1 MQIYLDN
8 AATTQPLVGDAIRRH
23 FENAWYNP
31 SSAYTPAEKVFI
43 EIKRIREALA
53 GAMGMAGCVFTSGG
67 TEANNIAIRSAAK
80 QGAHYITSA
89 IEHPSVYNAF
99 RQLSQEGAEVDFV
112 KPRGYCID
120 ARDVEASVRENTALV
135 SVMHVNNETGAL
147 NDIRA
152 ICAAVKAANNNTL
165 FHSDGVQALLKTQ
178 TNLSGSGI
186 DFYTASAHKI
196 HALKGTGALLTAKGR
211 AVKGI
216 MQGGEQEGSVR
227 PGTEN
232 TLGIQAFGEA
242 LEAGLQRCEADTALV
257 ALLHDKLIA
266 ALSGIEGARLHLPES
281 KVPHIVNVSF
291 DGVRAEV
298 LARLLGEKGIFI
310 GTGSAC
316 ARGKLSRTLT
326 ECGVKREE
334 AQSAIRVSMCGR
346 NTAGEIDVFV
356 EELAGAVKQLRRFGR
371 R

>member
-8 AATTQPLVGDAIRRH
+8 AATTQPLAGESVRRH
-23 FENAWYNP
+23 LNNAWYNP
-31 SSAYTPAEKVFI
+31 SSAYAPAEKVFI
-43 EIKRIREALA
+43 EIKRVRKMLAEAV
-53 GAMGMAGCVFTSGG
+53 GMTGCIFTSGG
-67 TEANNIAIRSAAK
+67 TEANNIAVRSAAK
-80 QGAHYITSA
+80 QGAHFITSA
-89 IEHPSVYNAF
+89 IEHPSVYNAL
-99 RQLSQEGAEVDFV
+99 RQLAMEGAHVDIV

-120 ARDVEASVRENTALV
+120 ANDVAALVREDTALV

-152 ICAAVKAANNNTL
+152 ICAAVKAVNPNTL
-165 FHSDGVQALLKTQ
+165 FHSDGVQALLKTDI
-178 TNLSGSGI
+178 NFKAGGVDL
-186 DFYTASAHKI
+186 YTVSAHKI
-196 HALKGTGALLTAKGR
+196 HAFKGTGALLTAKGR

-216 MQGGEQEGSVR
+216 MYGGEQEGSVR

-242 LEAGLQRCEADTALV
+242 LEEGLKRLEADTAHV
-257 ALLHDKLIA
+257 ALLHEKLVNS
-266 ALSGIEGARLHLPES
+266 LSGMEGAILHMPETH
-281 KVPHIVNVSF
+281 VPHIVNVSF

-298 LARLLGEKGIFI
+298 LARLLGEKGIYI

-316 ARGKLSRTLT
+316 SRGKLSRTLL

-334 AQSAIRVSMCGR
+334 AQSAIRVSMSGY
-346 NTAGEIDVFV
+346 NTQEEIDVFI
-356 EELAGAVKQLRRFGR
+356 EELNGAVKQLRRFGR